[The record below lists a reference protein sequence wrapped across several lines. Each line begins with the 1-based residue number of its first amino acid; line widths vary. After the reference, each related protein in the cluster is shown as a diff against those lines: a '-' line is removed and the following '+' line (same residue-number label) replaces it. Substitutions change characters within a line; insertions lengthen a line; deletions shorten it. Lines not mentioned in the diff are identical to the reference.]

1 MITLLSRLF
10 IKNRSDIK
18 NPTVRRAYGML
29 CGALGI
35 GLNLILSLGKFVA
48 GVLSG
53 SISITADAFNNL
65 LDAASSVITLVG
77 FRMAGQKPDSDHPF
91 GHGRIE
97 YVSGFLVSVLTLL
110 TMIELIKSS
119 FEKILHPQIP
129 AMSPLVLS
137 LLIFSI
143 LIKCYM
149 YLYNRKLGKRLA
161 SPSMGAT
168 AVDSLSDALAT
179 TVVLIG
185 ALISRFAGLSVDGWC
200 GLAVCIFI
208 GYAGYEAARD
218 AISPLL
224 GQAPDQEFVKQIYDL
239 VLSHEGILG
248 IHDLIVHNYGP
259 GNVLISLHAEVPA
272 DGSLL
277 VLHELIDTIEHQLHD
292 ELQCQAVIH
301 MDPVLV
307 GDEETERLHKLTKKC
322 LEEINSSLTIH
333 DFRIAACPEGTRL
346 LFDVAAPY
354 DFPMSDADLADIID
368 RKIRDR
374 NPALRTVIKVDKQQ
388 F

>member
-10 IKNRSDIK
+10 IKNHSDIK
-18 NPTVRRAYGML
+18 NPSVRRAYGML

-65 LDAASSVITLVG
+65 LDAASSVITLIG

-119 FEKILHPQIP
+119 FEKILHPRIP
-129 AMSPLVLS
+129 AMSPMVLG
-137 LLIFSI
+137 LLAFSI
-143 LIKCYM
+143 LVKCYM
-149 YLYNRKLGKRLA
+149 YLYNRKLGKRMD

-179 TVVLIG
+179 TVVLTG

-200 GLAVCIFI
+200 GLAVCFFI

-218 AISPLL
+218 AVSPLL
-224 GQAPDQEFVKQIYDL
+224 GQAPDQEFVKQVHDL

-248 IHDLIVHNYGP
+248 VHDLIVHNYGP
-259 GNVLISLHAEVPA
+259 GNILISLHAEVPA

-277 VLHELIDTIEHQLHD
+277 TLHELIDTIEHQLHD

-307 GDEETERLHKLTKKC
+307 GDEETERLRRLTNKC
-322 LEEINSSLTIH
+322 LAEIDSSLTIH
-333 DFRIAACPEGTRL
+333 DFRITACPEGTRL

-374 NPALRTVIKVDKQQ
+374 NPALRTIIKVDKQQ
-388 F
+388 Y